1 VIILLLAISEGNSH
15 MYVEREIH
23 RLEAENLATQF
34 VVTQLLV
41 RLRRAHPVFDK
52 AIRDT
57 LDDTANLAER
67 VAIQLGKSASPEHT
81 VKALSIIEKIRTM
94 VFGDHDKPKHVV
106 YRRRR

>member
-1 VIILLLAISEGNSH
+1 
-15 MYVEREIH
+15 MDVEREIQ
-23 RLEAENLATQF
+23 RLEAESLATQF

-41 RLRRAHPVFDK
+41 RLRRAHPDFDK

-67 VAIQLGKSASPEHT
+67 VTIQLGKSASPEQT
-81 VKALSIIEKIRTM
+81 VKALSTIEKIRTM
-94 VFGDHDKPKHVV
+94 VFGDDDKPKHVV